1 MKSNLIC
8 GSVYYLLMN
17 ILSIVPESFMI
28 CTELKPS
35 NLFHWG
41 LLVRPEFLVSTL
53 SLNFAKRLFTY
64 AWKKSQVRDL
74 VSKDPLLIG
83 LDDSWELEYLFY
95 LEVSPIRPQIMVS
108 HDGRTL
114 TTFQMIWEL
123 RARRTQ
129 LTPITNSVDDA
140 EIIPSPW
147 FSSLLIHHQTT

>member
-1 MKSNLIC
+1 
-8 GSVYYLLMN
+8 MN

-35 NLFHWG
+35 NLFHRG

-83 LDDSWELEYLFY
+83 LDDS
-95 LEVSPIRPQIMVS
+95 
-108 HDGRTL
+108 
-114 TTFQMIWEL
+114 
-123 RARRTQ
+123 
-129 LTPITNSVDDA
+129 
-140 EIIPSPW
+140 
-147 FSSLLIHHQTT
+147 